1 MSSRSPLSYTRTITF
16 RLTLWYT
23 LILIASVVLL
33 FSTTYFLLYTSLKS
47 HDKEAIASLA
57 EELATVYQAGGLD
70 LVEKSLR
77 IGKKFAQNSG
87 FLIRIADEKNNT
99 LLLKLPHQWTELN
112 IRALERIPPSEG
124 KRFSR
129 LPRQKKA
136 GLIFKS
142 VKLPD
147 GNWLQVGK
155 TTQEQD
161 VTLDHFREVLGI
173 VTIPLILIA
182 LMGGAF
188 LSYRALMPI
197 RHLIHT
203 VREISVDLSKMG
215 ARVPNPGTNDELEE
229 LVTLFNEMLQKI
241 EDLIAAIKNSL
252 DQVAHDLKTPI
263 TRLRGTAELALS
275 STDSIEQCEAAL
287 ADCIEESERIL
298 KLIDTVLDITEAET
312 GAMSLEFQHIDL
324 ADLVEQ
330 IVDMYAYVAET
341 KSIKLDSS
349 VQREL
354 WVSADTTRI
363 GQALAN
369 IVDNAVKYT
378 PEGGT
383 VSVKAGRA
391 NGEIVIMVSDTGI
404 GIPTEELPKIWE
416 RLYRGHKSRGQKGL
430 GLGLTLVRAIV
441 SLHQGRIEVY
451 SRQGQGSTFTIHLP
465 YRPPSNCHPV
475 PTDTDVQP
483 NISKL

>member
-1 MSSRSPLSYTRTITF
+1 MSLKSPLSYIRTISF

-47 HDKEAIASLA
+47 HDKEAITSLT
-57 EELATVYQAGGLD
+57 EELATVYQTGGLS

-77 IGKKFAQNSG
+77 IGKKFSQNSG
-87 FLIRIADEKNNT
+87 FLVRIADEKNRT
-99 LLLKLPHQWTELN
+99 LLLKLPYQWTELN
-112 IRALERIPPSEG
+112 IRALESIAPSQG

-129 LPRQKKA
+129 LPRQEKP

-155 TTQEQD
+155 TTREQD
-161 VTLDHFREVLGI
+161 VTLDHFREVLGM
-173 VTIPLILIA
+173 VTVPLLVIA
-182 LMGGAF
+182 LIGGAF

-215 ARVPNPGTNDELEE
+215 TRVPNPRTNDELEE
-229 LVTLFNEMLQKI
+229 LVTLFNDMLQKI

-252 DQVAHDLKTPI
+252 DQVAHDLKTPM

-275 STDSIEQCEAAL
+275 STDSIEQCKAAL

-312 GAMSLEFQHIDL
+312 GAMALELQHIDI
-324 ADLVEQ
+324 ANVIQQ
-330 IVDMYAYVAET
+330 ILEMYTYVAET
-341 KSIKLDSS
+341 KFIKLDSS
-349 VQREL
+349 VQSEL
-354 WVSADTTRI
+354 WVSADITRI
-363 GQALAN
+363 GQVLAN
-369 IVDNAVKYT
+369 IVDNAIKYT

-383 VSVKAGRA
+383 VSVQAAKSD
-391 NGEIVIMVSDTGI
+391 GEIVITVSDTGI
-404 GIPTEELPKIWE
+404 GIPPEELPKIWE
-416 RLYRGHKSRGQKGL
+416 RLYRGHGSRGQKGL

-441 SLHQGRIEVY
+441 NLHQGRIELH
-451 SRQGQGSTFTIHLP
+451 SRHGQGSTFTIYLP
-465 YRPPSNCHPV
+465 YRPPSNRNLV
-475 PTDTDVQP
+475 PADTGAEP